1 MNTGYELTIEQTQKP
16 QMTQELIQAIQI
28 LQFNNQELTEYIAN
42 ELLENPVLE
51 PLKDDT
57 SEGTV
62 DIDELRERLLE
73 INSEAQHSNYSEGW
87 DGDREEFSF
96 ERFVAFRYSLVEHLL
111 PQLEFSGL
119 NEKESQ
125 IGRYIVQCIDDNGY
139 LTAKTEEIA
148 ESLGVE
154 PETVESVISVIQ
166 TFDPVG
172 VGARNLEECLA
183 IQLKHKG
190 ETDKNVFEIVKSRLA
205 DIGDNKIALIA
216 KDMGL
221 GATEVQAIADKIK
234 KLEPKPGRLFSS
246 DATIK
251 YVFPDVYIEKD
262 GEKLLVR
269 SNDFGI
275 PQLSI
280 SPLYDE
286 IKAAGEEDESVK
298 KYLNEKLNSAMWL
311 IKSIEQRKST
321 IYKVASAILEFQDG
335 FFRRGTKYLKPLTLK
350 QVGEAVGIHE
360 STVSRAINGKY
371 MQCEQGVFEL
381 KYFFSGGLKAD
392 KGEDISSNSI
402 KAMIKEIIDA
412 ENPTHPYSDQR
423 IAEMLANDGI
433 DISRRTIAK
442 YREAIGI
449 QPSSG
454 RRRY

>member
-1 MNTGYELTIEQTQKP
+1 MTIEQTQKP

-57 SEGTV
+57 SEETV

-111 PQLEFSGL
+111 SQLEFSGL

-221 GATEVQAIADKIK
+221 GVTEVQTGYGNKGRVYDK
-234 KLEPKPGRLFSS
+234 E
-246 DATIK
+246 
-251 YVFPDVYIEKD
+251 
-262 GEKLLVR
+262 
-269 SNDFGI
+269 
-275 PQLSI
+275 
-280 SPLYDE
+280 
-286 IKAAGEEDESVK
+286 
-298 KYLNEKLNSAMWL
+298 
-311 IKSIEQRKST
+311 
-321 IYKVASAILEFQDG
+321 
-335 FFRRGTKYLKPLTLK
+335 
-350 QVGEAVGIHE
+350 
-360 STVSRAINGKY
+360 RAICG
-371 MQCEQGVFEL
+371 
-381 KYFFSGGLKAD
+381 
-392 KGEDISSNSI
+392 
-402 KAMIKEIIDA
+402 
-412 ENPTHPYSDQR
+412 
-423 IAEMLANDGI
+423 MLADSI
-433 DISRRTIAK
+433 L
-442 YREAIGI
+442 
-449 QPSSG
+449 
-454 RRRY
+454 

>member
-57 SEGTV
+57 SEETV

-111 PQLEFSGL
+111 SQLEFSGL

-221 GATEVQAIADKIK
+221 GVTEVQAIADKIK

-262 GEKLLVR
+262 GEKLTSKVR
-269 SNDFGI
+269 VIQMDTNEPDPMKAFVKNTERECG
-275 PQLSI
+275 
-280 SPLYDE
+280 LYEALDIANVWLE
-286 IKAAGEEDESVK
+286 KA
-298 KYLNEKLNSAMWL
+298 LNN
-311 IKSIEQRKST
+311 
-321 IYKVASAILEFQDG
+321 
-335 FFRRGTKYLKPLTLK
+335 
-350 QVGEAVGIHE
+350 
-360 STVSRAINGKY
+360 
-371 MQCEQGVFEL
+371 
-381 KYFFSGGLKAD
+381 
-392 KGEDISSNSI
+392 
-402 KAMIKEIIDA
+402 
-412 ENPTHPYSDQR
+412 
-423 IAEMLANDGI
+423 
-433 DISRRTIAK
+433 
-442 YREAIGI
+442 
-449 QPSSG
+449 
-454 RRRY
+454 